1 MAIWLV
7 EIQLMFYMTYETK
20 GLILPLVVCR
30 YSHQILYGQ
39 LDPCWILSD
48 NVLHIQSHW
57 KFFPWYIMPL
67 VNCIL
72 SFWHRCSTIELELF
86 TPEAC
91 GICFHDAP
99 MVEPMPFI
107 ICVNSKVFMSHT
119 LLVFCQIKIFNTTT
133 SSNAR
138 SEWKVMHWRSGSR
151 PWTLRSCP
159 WTRCRSY
166 H

>member
-1 MAIWLV
+1 MHLSFGIIRYFQNPMPLHYFFFWLNIDTHINSV
-7 EIQLMFYMTYETK
+7 VDRRIHYWINIRQCPSYSK
-20 GLILPLVVCR
+20 NLVK
-30 YSHQILYGQ
+30 S
-39 LDPCWILSD
+39 
-48 NVLHIQSHW
+48 
-57 KFFPWYIMPL
+57 FPRYIMPL

-72 SFWHRCSTIELELF
+72 SFWHPCSTIELELF

-99 MVEPMPFI
+99 MGWTYTFPKNHMNP
-107 ICVNSKVFMSHT
+107 KVFTSHT
-119 LLVFCQIKIFNTTT
+119 LLVFYQIIFYHTT

-138 SEWKVMHWRSGSR
+138 SKWKVMHWRSGSR